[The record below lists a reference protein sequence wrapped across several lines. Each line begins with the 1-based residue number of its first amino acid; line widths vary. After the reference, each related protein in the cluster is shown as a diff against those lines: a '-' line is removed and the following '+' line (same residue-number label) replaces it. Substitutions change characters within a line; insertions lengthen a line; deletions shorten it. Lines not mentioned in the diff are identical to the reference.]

1 MDIGL
6 FFGSFSFYI
15 GFRSYQLS
23 RQFILV
29 IRQTALKMTTWQ
41 QVQRQR
47 LSGKAVTNSTDFSQ
61 HALCLEDQLFLFLCK
76 MRLGSFNQE
85 LADRFNTSASTL
97 SRYIIT
103 RANYLYFFLGAI
115 PIWPS
120 RKKIDQ
126 LMPTFFKEQYPAT
139 RLILDCSEIRSQSL
153 SSLVLQTE

>member
-15 GFRSYQLS
+15 GFRSYQLL

-29 IRQTALKMTTWQ
+29 IRPTALKMTTWQ

-76 MRLGSFNQE
+76 LRLGSFNQE

-126 LMPTFFKEQYPAT
+126 HMPTFFKEQYPAT
-139 RLILDCSEIRSQSL
+139 RLILDCSEIRLQSL